1 MQQVP
6 YVCGL
11 GPAIDVISGKWK
23 ALLLWAIAEKPCRF
37 GELKRAVPGI
47 TEKMLIQHLREL
59 EADGIVHREVFHEI
73 PPKVV
78 YSAHGWAFER
88 EGSGAQAA
96 LARASERMLCGL
108 SSTSKYTAWRPKR
121 LATSTVSPVWS
132 RSFFSSG
139 TKRSASGSWPAMTR
153 ACSSSN
159 LVG

>member
-6 YVCGL
+6 YTCGL

-78 YSAHGWAFER
+78 YSVTELGASLNKALEPLGAWGDAHMTEI
-88 EGSGAQAA
+88 S
-96 LARASERMLCGL
+96 ARRHAKASAPEDVAG
-108 SSTSKYTAWRPKR
+108 
-121 LATSTVSPVWS
+121 V
-132 RSFFSSG
+132 
-139 TKRSASGSWPAMTR
+139 
-153 ACSSSN
+153 
-159 LVG
+159 

>member
-78 YSAHGWAFER
+78 YSATELGASLNKALEPLGAWGDAHITEISARRQRKAAAISHGAE
-88 EGSGAQAA
+88 S
-96 LARASERMLCGL
+96 M
-108 SSTSKYTAWRPKR
+108 
-121 LATSTVSPVWS
+121 
-132 RSFFSSG
+132 
-139 TKRSASGSWPAMTR
+139 
-153 ACSSSN
+153 
-159 LVG
+159 

>member
-11 GPAIDVISGKWK
+11 APAIDVISGKWK

-78 YSAHGWAFER
+78 YSATEL
-88 EGSGAQAA
+88 GASLNKA
-96 LARASERMLCGL
+96 LEPLGAWGDAHIKEISARRQRRAS
-108 SSTSKYTAWRPKR
+108 AI
-121 LATSTVSPVWS
+121 SP
-132 RSFFSSG
+132 
-139 TKRSASGSWPAMTR
+139 GSESM
-153 ACSSSN
+153 
-159 LVG
+159 

>member
-47 TEKMLIQHLREL
+47 TEKMLIQHRREL

-78 YSAHGWAFER
+78 YSATEL
-88 EGSGAQAA
+88 GASLNKALEPLGAWGDAHITEISARRQRKAA
-96 LARASERMLCGL
+96 AI
-108 SSTSKYTAWRPKR
+108 
-121 LATSTVSPVWS
+121 SPGAES
-132 RSFFSSG
+132 
-139 TKRSASGSWPAMTR
+139 M
-153 ACSSSN
+153 
-159 LVG
+159 

>member
-78 YSAHGWAFER
+78 YSATEL
-88 EGSGAQAA
+88 GASLNKALEPLGAWGDAHITEISARRQRKAA
-96 LARASERMLCGL
+96 AI
-108 SSTSKYTAWRPKR
+108 
-121 LATSTVSPVWS
+121 SPGPES
-132 RSFFSSG
+132 
-139 TKRSASGSWPAMTR
+139 M
-153 ACSSSN
+153 
-159 LVG
+159 

>member
-59 EADGIVHREVFHEI
+59 EADGIVNREVFHEI

-78 YSAHGWAFER
+78 YSATEL
-88 EGSGAQAA
+88 GASLNKALEPLGAWGDAHITEISARRLRKAA
-96 LARASERMLCGL
+96 AI
-108 SSTSKYTAWRPKR
+108 
-121 LATSTVSPVWS
+121 SPGPES
-132 RSFFSSG
+132 
-139 TKRSASGSWPAMTR
+139 M
-153 ACSSSN
+153 
-159 LVG
+159 

>member
-78 YSAHGWAFER
+78 YSATEL
-88 EGSGAQAA
+88 GASLNKALEPLGAWGDAHITEISARRQRKAA
-96 LARASERMLCGL
+96 AI
-108 SSTSKYTAWRPKR
+108 
-121 LATSTVSPVWS
+121 SPGAES
-132 RSFFSSG
+132 
-139 TKRSASGSWPAMTR
+139 M
-153 ACSSSN
+153 
-159 LVG
+159 

>member
-78 YSAHGWAFER
+78 YSATEL
-88 EGSGAQAA
+88 GASLNKA
-96 LARASERMLCGL
+96 LEPLGAWGDAHITEISERRQRKAAAI
-108 SSTSKYTAWRPKR
+108 SH
-121 LATSTVSPVWS
+121 
-132 RSFFSSG
+132 
-139 TKRSASGSWPAMTR
+139 GSESM
-153 ACSSSN
+153 
-159 LVG
+159 

>member
-11 GPAIDVISGKWK
+11 APAIDVISGKWK

-78 YSAHGWAFER
+78 YSATELGASLNKALEPLGAWGDAHITEISARRQRKASAISHG
-88 EGSGAQAA
+88 
-96 LARASERMLCGL
+96 SESM
-108 SSTSKYTAWRPKR
+108 
-121 LATSTVSPVWS
+121 
-132 RSFFSSG
+132 
-139 TKRSASGSWPAMTR
+139 
-153 ACSSSN
+153 
-159 LVG
+159 

>member
-78 YSAHGWAFER
+78 YSATELGASLNKALEPLGAWGDAHITEISARRQRKASAISR
-88 EGSGAQAA
+88 EPES
-96 LARASERMLCGL
+96 M
-108 SSTSKYTAWRPKR
+108 
-121 LATSTVSPVWS
+121 
-132 RSFFSSG
+132 
-139 TKRSASGSWPAMTR
+139 
-153 ACSSSN
+153 
-159 LVG
+159 

>member
-78 YSAHGWAFER
+78 YSATELGASLNKALEPLGAWGDAHITEISARRLRKAAAISHGPE
-88 EGSGAQAA
+88 S
-96 LARASERMLCGL
+96 M
-108 SSTSKYTAWRPKR
+108 
-121 LATSTVSPVWS
+121 
-132 RSFFSSG
+132 
-139 TKRSASGSWPAMTR
+139 
-153 ACSSSN
+153 
-159 LVG
+159 

>member
-78 YSAHGWAFER
+78 YSATELGASLNKALEPLGAWGDAHIAEISARRQRKAASISHG
-88 EGSGAQAA
+88 
-96 LARASERMLCGL
+96 SESM
-108 SSTSKYTAWRPKR
+108 
-121 LATSTVSPVWS
+121 
-132 RSFFSSG
+132 
-139 TKRSASGSWPAMTR
+139 
-153 ACSSSN
+153 
-159 LVG
+159 

>member
-78 YSAHGWAFER
+78 YSATELGASLNKALEPLGAWGDAHISEISARRQRKASAISHG
-88 EGSGAQAA
+88 
-96 LARASERMLCGL
+96 SESM
-108 SSTSKYTAWRPKR
+108 
-121 LATSTVSPVWS
+121 
-132 RSFFSSG
+132 
-139 TKRSASGSWPAMTR
+139 
-153 ACSSSN
+153 
-159 LVG
+159 